1 MRKTSDLIW
10 QDTQH
15 QMLFKLIDDIKIEPF
30 DPTVLTRLQLYAEHH
45 FSLEE
50 AYMNELNYPGTEDH
64 IKAHDRFREELGH
77 MVVSELGMNKALQ
90 DSLSLFLS
98 EWLRLHVMGID
109 KSLEAFVL
117 ESNSK

>member
-1 MRKTSDLIW
+1 MIKTSDLIW

-15 QMLFKLIDDIKIEPF
+15 QMLFTLIDQIKLEPF
-30 DPTVLTRLQLYAEHH
+30 DSTVISRLQQYAEYH

-50 AYMNELNYPGTEDH
+50 TYMLELGYPGAAGH
-64 IKAHDRFREELGH
+64 IKAHNRFREELDN
-77 MVVSELGMNKALQ
+77 MVDSPLAMNRVLQ

-109 KSLEAFVL
+109 KALEAFIL

>member
-1 MRKTSDLIW
+1 MIKTSDLIW

-15 QMLFKLIDDIKIEPF
+15 QMLFKLIDDIKVEPF

-50 AYMNELNYPGTEDH
+50 TYMDELGYPDTASH
-64 IKAHDRFREELGH
+64 IKAHNRFREELGH
-77 MVVSELGMNKALQ
+77 MVASQLGMNKALQ

-109 KSLEAFVL
+109 KNLEAFIL
-117 ESNSK
+117 ESKSK